1 MTLAKNYHES
11 ESSEADWQK
20 SLLSHV
26 ERDQIPLNK
35 PLRYV
40 PIRRTPVHSEYNL
53 LVDDPLVY
61 DPLVNNPLLDDPLDQ
76 DHPLEI
82 V

>member
-35 PLRYV
+35 PLRTD
-40 PIRRTPVHSEYNL
+40 TPVHSEYNL

-61 DPLVNNPLLDDPLDQ
+61 DPLVNNPLVDDPLDQ
-76 DHPLEI
+76 VHPLEI